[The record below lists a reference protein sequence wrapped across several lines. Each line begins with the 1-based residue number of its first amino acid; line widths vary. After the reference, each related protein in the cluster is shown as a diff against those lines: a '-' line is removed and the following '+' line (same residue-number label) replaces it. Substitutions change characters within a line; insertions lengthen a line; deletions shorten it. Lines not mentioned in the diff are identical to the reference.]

1 MLLTSK
7 QTCEM
12 LNIHYQ
18 TLMYHLPRNHFKT
31 AKKIGRDWL
40 FESYEILELREKQ
53 LKKQQKKSPKN
64 TKTP

>member
-1 MLLTSK
+1 
-7 QTCEM
+7 
-12 LNIHYQ
+12 
-18 TLMYHLPRNHFKT
+18 MYHLPRNHFKT